1 MCRKQ
6 NIRAISYNPRTN
18 WRSLSNGQPGFKLFP
33 GHPLNVSD
41 RVWASGRETEQIAS
55 RDRFIQGCSTQESN
69 NASTSDQVQKSITP
83 SHPPQKL
90 SDKII
95 IHRQKHP
102 PPNVQHFIYI
112 LQSIMAAHTILLVWN
127 SMENLFY
134 VGLGAWQEGVLSM
147 CTKGPRGSSS
157 TVERS
162 MSIVPGE
169 QQALSS
175 LYPCTHGI
183 TGWWVGVR
191 RKLMTTV
198 INCSPKEAW
207 TVSSMWPL
215 LTQTYKFIAAGRA
228 PGGSPSPKKSK
239 LWRFVSSVN
248 WL

>member
-102 PPNVQHFIYI
+102 PPQ
-112 LQSIMAAHTILLVWN
+112 
-127 SMENLFY
+127 
-134 VGLGAWQEGVLSM
+134 
-147 CTKGPRGSSS
+147 CS
-157 TVERS
+157 T
-162 MSIVPGE
+162 
-169 QQALSS
+169 LY
-175 LYPCTHGI
+175 LYPSVHNGSTHNTASVKQHGKSVLCWSWSM
-183 TGWWVGVR
+183 TGRCLEYVHQR
-191 RKLMTTV
+191 
-198 INCSPKEAW
+198 
-207 TVSSMWPL
+207 
-215 LTQTYKFIAAGRA
+215 
-228 PGGSPSPKKSK
+228 SK
-239 LWRFVSSVN
+239 RE
-248 WL
+248 